1 MVAEVVD
8 GPEPCVV
15 PSLFVDV
22 SFDLSVVLSV
32 ELLLSAVF
40 GLGVDFFVIFF
51 DAVQALASPLLADV
65 FDVPLSDFADDSGIP
80 SATQAAKLALSFA
93 ATDSFG
99 GMVSSS
105 RLFSANFA
113 AMRAFL

>member
-8 GPEPCVV
+8 GPEPCAV
-15 PSLFVDV
+15 PAPFVDASFDASVDV
-22 SFDLSVVLSV
+22 SVPAAPAL
-32 ELLLSAVF
+32 VF
-40 GLGVDFFVIFF
+40 GFEVDFLAGFF
-51 DAVQALASPLLADV
+51 GAVQA
-65 FDVPLSDFADDSGIP
+65 VPLSDLVSDSGIP

-113 AMRAFL
+113 AVRAFL

>member
-1 MVAEVVD
+1 MVAEEVD
-8 GPEPCVV
+8 GPGPCAV
-15 PSLFVDV
+15 PAPFIEASFDASVDV
-22 SFDLSVVLSV
+22 SVPALI
-32 ELLLSAVF
+32 F
-40 GLGVDFFVIFF
+40 GLEVDFLAGFF
-51 DAVQALASPLLADV
+51 GAVQA
-65 FDVPLSDFADDSGIP
+65 VPLSDFADDSGIP

-113 AMRAFL
+113 TVRAFL